1 MNPCVRTAIS
11 GRPERTKTSY
21 AKRRGVVW
29 GRASDKRR
37 LVGCSAAPK
46 RKALLFSRFFSTLE
60 KTGDKTRVAGRRTRA
75 GVRIRFLFRRAAVS
89 ESSSDARVFGKRV
102 LRWLP
107 RAYRRPWPPPPP
119 RTTRESCP
127 RRARTP
133 PRLSKKKRTGKR
145 SGGSSS
151 EGRERSR
158 LAYGIR
164 CAFFRVPSAY
174 RSHLQ
179 ASRACAPP
187 QTAL

>member
-1 MNPCVRTAIS
+1 MCGEERQTKGVSSVVR
-11 GRPERTKTSY
+11 
-21 AKRRGVVW
+21 RR
-29 GRASDKRR
+29 
-37 LVGCSAAPK
+37 

-119 RTTRESCP
+119 RTTRGSCP

-133 PRLSKKKRTGKR
+133 PRLSKKKRTGNVR
-145 SGGSSS
+145 GVLRQRGGNVRDSRMGFGVRFFACRARI
-151 EGRERSR
+151 EAICGR
-158 LAYGIR
+158 LAR
-164 CAFFRVPSAY
+164 A
-174 RSHLQ
+174 HLP
-179 ASRACAPP
+179 RRLCRLCRTRLRPGTGP
-187 QTAL
+187 TR